1 MNTLAVW
8 IGVAV
13 VAIVATFLVIR
24 SPSGS
29 SASTDAP
36 AKEETAWSMLDH
48 GALLV
53 DVRTQKEYDAGH
65 LEGALLIPH
74 DEVAARLA
82 EFGEDTHRPI
92 VVYCRSGH
100 RAGLAQ
106 TTLEESG
113 FTRVFNGGGY
123 EALKAWRDAHPKQG
137 E

>member
-1 MNTLAVW
+1 MNTVAVW
-8 IGVAV
+8 VGVAI
-13 VAIVATFLVIR
+13 VALVATFLVLR
-24 SPSGS
+24 NPGEPT
-29 SASTDAP
+29 AGATDIS
-36 AKEETAWSMLDH
+36 KEETAWNMLDH

-74 DEVAARLA
+74 DEIAARLA
-82 EFGEDTHRPI
+82 ELGDDTHRPI
-92 VVYCRSGH
+92 VLYCRSGH

-106 TTLEESG
+106 TTLEENG

-123 EALKAWRDAHPKQG
+123 EPLKNWRDAHPKEG